1 MVTAYA
7 SAGVFPKGYTVEQFR
22 KDGQVAVQTMGKGF
36 IKELVATE
44 YSPDKPFYSL
54 EDHVSKKR
62 IFPTYNR
69 RAQFYIDHPW
79 FLEVGESFP
88 VHKAVPKIGGDH
100 PFMLSGG
107 HPRHSVHCLHM
118 SNDQFAQLHRG
129 RPVVHVNDK
138 EAARRGIK
146 DGDEV
151 ILFNDVNESIL
162 MTRTTPAVRPD
173 QVIVY
178 FWENYLHK
186 QWKAYNDLLVGQP
199 KALHLAGGYDQVG
212 RFYFLNGTPSPCSDR
227 GVRVNIRKA

>member
-1 MVTAYA
+1 M
-7 SAGVFPKGYTVEQFR
+7 
-22 KDGQVAVQTMGKGF
+22 
-36 IKELVATE
+36 VATE
-44 YSPDKPFYSL
+44 FFPDKPFYSL
-54 EDHVSKKR
+54 DDHLTGKR
-62 IFPTYNR
+62 VYPTYAR
-69 RAQFYIDHPW
+69 RAQFYIEHPW
-79 FLEVGESFP
+79 FLEVGEAFP

-100 PFMLSGG
+100 PFMITGG
-107 HPRHSVHCLHM
+107 HPRHSVHSLHM

-138 EAARRGIK
+138 AAARRGIK

-151 ILFNDVNESIL
+151 ILFNDVNECIV
-162 MTRTTPAVRPD
+162 MARTTPAVRPD